1 MASMIGSLEQ
11 NTFIG
16 SNNMRSTLLP
26 LVLLLSLLGAPSSA
40 APKAS
45 MNPQIEQAVRSYH
58 LLPGYTSKLKV
69 TRVLVSGPYALASW
83 LEGDGGGQAVLK
95 KSGSTW
101 KVLTLGGGQ
110 INSAIM
116 VSVGVPKAY
125 ADALAA
131 KNR

>member
-1 MASMIGSLEQ
+1 
-11 NTFIG
+11 
-16 SNNMRSTLLP
+16 MRSTLLP
-26 LVLLLSLLGAPSSA
+26 LVLLLSLLGAPANA
-40 APKAS
+40 APNAS
-45 MNPQIEQAVRSYH
+45 INPQIEKAVRSYH

-101 KVLTLGGGQ
+101 KVLTRGGGQ
-110 INSAIM
+110 IDAATM
-116 VSVGVPKAY
+116 VSVGVPKSY
-125 ADALAA
+125 ADALVG